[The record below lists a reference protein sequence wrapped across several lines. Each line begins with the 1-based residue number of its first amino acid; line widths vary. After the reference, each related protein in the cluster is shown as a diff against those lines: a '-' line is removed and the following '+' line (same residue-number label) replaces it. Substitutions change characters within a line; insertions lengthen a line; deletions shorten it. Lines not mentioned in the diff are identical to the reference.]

1 MARKETDGNISARK
15 KASAKNREFAV
26 VAYSFLAL
34 FVGMMGYF
42 IYFQVVLS
50 EDFINNPYNKRQEIF
65 QEKIVRGTIYSADK
79 EILAETVTDADGKET
94 RRYPYDNLFAHVVG
108 YANHGKTGLE
118 SFANFNLLRSN
129 ISTPE
134 KIAGELSAV
143 KNPGDNVVTT
153 LSVALQQTAFDAI
166 GAFRGAVVVMEPKTG
181 KILAMV
187 SKPDYN
193 PNTVSEDWALLTA
206 EDNDKSQLLNR
217 AMQGLYPPGSTFK
230 ILTTLEYIRE
240 HPADYESYQYNCTG
254 DFASGNA
261 KIHCYGGTRHG
272 SVDLKSSFA
281 RSCNTSYASL
291 GLTLDLNRFKSL
303 CDEMLFN
310 SALPI
315 DLLYNKSSFVLSPND
330 ADSAV
335 METSIGQGKTLVTP
349 LHMALITSAIANDG
363 VLMKPYVIDHIEN
376 ANGSTVEQNKPAVF
390 LQLITQEEAVILQ
403 DFMHAVVSDGTG
415 KKLKDQIYDA
425 YGKTGSAEYST
436 GADSS
441 HSWFVGYAKMEGK
454 EDIAVS
460 VIVERSGSG
469 SEYAVPIA
477 KEIFEVYFQN

>member
-1 MARKETDGNISARK
+1 M
-15 KASAKNREFAV
+15 
-26 VAYSFLAL
+26 
-34 FVGMMGYF
+34 
-42 IYFQVVLS
+42 
-50 EDFINNPYNKRQEIF
+50 
-65 QEKIVRGTIYSADK
+65 
-79 EILAETVTDADGKET
+79 
-94 RRYPYDNLFAHVVG
+94 
-108 YANHGKTGLE
+108 
-118 SFANFNLLRSN
+118 
-129 ISTPE
+129 
-134 KIAGELSAV
+134 
-143 KNPGDNVVTT
+143 
-153 LSVALQQTAFDAI
+153 
-166 GAFRGAVVVMEPKTG
+166 
-181 KILAMV
+181 
-187 SKPDYN
+187 
-193 PNTVSEDWALLTA
+193 
-206 EDNDKSQLLNR
+206 
-217 AMQGLYPPGSTFK
+217 
-230 ILTTLEYIRE
+230 
-240 HPADYESYQYNCTG
+240 
-254 DFASGNA
+254 
-261 KIHCYGGTRHG
+261 
-272 SVDLKSSFA
+272 DLKSSFA